1 MAIEIKKVA
10 TGAELKTV
18 IRFNYEMYKD
28 CAYHVPELYMDMVCT
43 LDRKKNPAFEF
54 CDADYFLAYR
64 DGVLVGRI
72 AAIINHR
79 ANETWNQ
86 KVVRFGWIDFID
98 DYEVSSALL
107 NMVKEW
113 GQDRGMTDI
122 EGPLGFTDLDPEGM
136 LIEGFDQ
143 LSTMATIYNYDY
155 YPKHVERWGME
166 KAADWVERKIYIPEE
181 VPEKHKRISDIVL
194 KKYGLRIRKFKSKW
208 EVMRSGAVHKIFRLI
223 NEAYTPLFG
232 FTRLTERQIDTYVK
246 MYVPVLDL
254 RMVTIIEDAEGEI
267 IAVGVSMPSLS
278 EALRKAKGKF
288 LPFGWW
294 HLMKALLWKKSHV
307 LDLLLVAV
315 RPDYQSKG
323 VNAPLFTDLIPVYQ
337 QMGFEYAESNPQ
349 LEENEKVA
357 SQWQYF
363 RTEDHKRRRC
373 FKKSIV

>member
-10 TGAELKTV
+10 TKGELKTF

-28 CAYHVPELYMDMVCT
+28 NAYHVPELYMDMVCT
-43 LDRKKNPAFEF
+43 LDRSKNPAFEF

-98 DYEVSSALL
+98 DYEVSSTLL
-107 NMVKEW
+107 NTVKEW
-113 GQDRGMTDI
+113 GLQRGMTDI

-143 LSTMATIYNYDY
+143 LSTMATIYNYEY

-208 EVMRSGAVHKIFRLI
+208 EVLRSGVVHDIFRLI

-232 FTRLTERQIDTYVK
+232 FTQLSERQIDTYVK

-254 RMVTIIEDAEGEI
+254 RMVTIVENEEGEI

-288 LPFGWW
+288 FPFGWW
-294 HLMKALLWKKSHV
+294 HLLKALTWKKSHV

-315 RPDYQSKG
+315 RPDHQSKG
-323 VNAPLFTDLIPVYQ
+323 VNAPLFTDLIPIYQ
-337 QMGFEYAESNPQ
+337 DMGFEYAESNPQ

-373 FKKSIV
+373 FKKSLV